1 MNNPQQLH
9 NEKSE
14 KLILKLQQSI
24 QKDPKTYRL
33 KVFILALLGN
43 VYIGMMVLFLLAMIP
58 LLCLSILV
66 LKAFA
71 IKLILIVGFFIWV
84 ILKSL
89 WVKQSPPQGYAIHA
103 QDAPEL
109 FDIIQKLQQ
118 KLNAAPFHKVIIVED
133 LNAGVVQIPRFL
145 GLGSSKNYLLIGL
158 PLLKSLTVE
167 QFTAVLAHEF
177 GHLSK
182 NHAQFSNWIY
192 RQRIRWVQL
201 VETLEQNQSRG
212 DFLFRPFLS
221 RFVPYFTAYSF
232 PLAQANEY
240 EADAIAVQLTS
251 AQSAAEALTA
261 VNIIGQ
267 YLNEKYWTEI
277 YNRADETPQP
287 LVTPFFNLSHE
298 LIHKVERE
306 NTSAWLSLS
315 MQQPTTHL
323 DTHPALQDRLKAIGL
338 FPEFQYP
345 LNAPSADQLLGA
357 QLEKVI
363 SAFDQMW
370 QSDVATS
377 WQERFQFIQSGKQRL
392 LELEAQFKQGEELSI
407 DEAFERAQLTQFI
420 AKASDQACEQ
430 LSILS
435 EKAPD
440 HAEIC
445 MEYGKLLLE
454 KSDHQGSSYLLRATQ
469 LNEFM
474 SLTCYELLRDF
485 YWGQKQTN
493 QADHYH
499 ELLTQRFEIEE
510 NAQHER
516 SQVHLNNK
524 FISHD
529 LTEIELN
536 QLTESLKKIKALKKA
551 YFVKKKVDYLPHLPC
566 YVLAFSTGS
575 WYQLTNKKRI
585 EDVLQQ
591 IQQAIRLDQQVLI
604 LSIEG
609 DNYKFGRKMRW
620 IKRSRII

>member
-240 EADAIAVQLTS
+240 EADAIACGS
-251 AQSAAEALTA
+251 A
-261 VNIIGQ
+261 
-267 YLNEKYWTEI
+267 
-277 YNRADETPQP
+277 
-287 LVTPFFNLSHE
+287 
-298 LIHKVERE
+298 
-306 NTSAWLSLS
+306 
-315 MQQPTTHL
+315 
-323 DTHPALQDRLKAIGL
+323 
-338 FPEFQYP
+338 
-345 LNAPSADQLLGA
+345 
-357 QLEKVI
+357 
-363 SAFDQMW
+363 
-370 QSDVATS
+370 
-377 WQERFQFIQSGKQRL
+377 SG
-392 LELEAQFKQGEELSI
+392 S
-407 DEAFERAQLTQFI
+407 
-420 AKASDQACEQ
+420 
-430 LSILS
+430 
-435 EKAPD
+435 
-440 HAEIC
+440 
-445 MEYGKLLLE
+445 
-454 KSDHQGSSYLLRATQ
+454 GSR
-469 LNEFM
+469 
-474 SLTCYELLRDF
+474 
-485 YWGQKQTN
+485 
-493 QADHYH
+493 
-499 ELLTQRFEIEE
+499 
-510 NAQHER
+510 
-516 SQVHLNNK
+516 
-524 FISHD
+524 
-529 LTEIELN
+529 
-536 QLTESLKKIKALKKA
+536 
-551 YFVKKKVDYLPHLPC
+551 
-566 YVLAFSTGS
+566 
-575 WYQLTNKKRI
+575 
-585 EDVLQQ
+585 
-591 IQQAIRLDQQVLI
+591 
-604 LSIEG
+604 
-609 DNYKFGRKMRW
+609 
-620 IKRSRII
+620 